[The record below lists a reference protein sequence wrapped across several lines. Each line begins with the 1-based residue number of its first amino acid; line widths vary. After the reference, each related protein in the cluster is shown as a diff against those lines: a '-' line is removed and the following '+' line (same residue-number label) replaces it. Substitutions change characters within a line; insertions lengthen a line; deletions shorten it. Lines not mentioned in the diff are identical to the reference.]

1 MELWDRAT
9 PQALDGYAPTE
20 IECPS
25 NRPAI
30 RSAQNLSPEEKQWLQ
45 KRRPNT
51 IDPMIELLQRVGIE
65 GFDVKS
71 YFDSYKGNYSAL
83 PNVALAFSGGGY
95 RAMLNGAG
103 VLAAFDS
110 RTSNSTNKGHLGGLL
125 QSSTYVSALSGGGWL
140 VGSIF
145 ANNFTSVE
153 AIMNEGDDTTIWQ
166 LQNSLFEGPPKH
178 KIQVFSTAAYFE
190 ALVSMVKDKAEA
202 LAGIFATSI
211 TDFYGRA
218 LSYQLLNATKGGPCM
233 FCAWAWSIDVLTIA
247 AYTFSSIQ
255 DDADFSSGKA
265 PMPIIV
271 ADERSPGS
279 LIVSLNS
286 TVFEFNPFEMGSFD
300 PTTFGFAPL
309 KYIGSSFNGGNLSE
323 NFKCVTGF
331 DNFGFVL
338 GTSASLFNQFFLRLD
353 KNKSLPGFLKKVVA
367 KILTKIGDR
376 GNDIADY
383 SPNPF
388 FNYHNE
394 TNPSAQ
400 NETLTLV
407 DGGEDG
413 QNIPLHPV
421 IQPVRHV
428 DVVFA
433 VDSTSNSDTQKWPS
447 GKALAATYLRS
458 GSSMMN
464 KTSFPYVPGEDTFNA
479 LGMNNRPTF
488 FGCNSTN
495 VTAGNN
501 IPPLI
506 VYLPNSPYSYWSNTS
521 TFGKLSW
528 SMEER
533 NAMIQNGYNMATQA
547 NATRENASNW
557 PTCVG
562 CAILSRSLERNK
574 QKIPDACQKC
584 FTQYCWNGTLVE
596 TNTAKYNPV
605 LYLTGATKKES
616 SSGSLTKPVSGGL
629 FLTVMSIITLLY

>member
-1 MELWDRAT
+1 M
-9 PQALDGYAPTE
+9 
-20 IECPS
+20 
-25 NRPAI
+25 
-30 RSAQNLSPEEKQWLQ
+30 
-45 KRRPNT
+45 
-51 IDPMIELLQRVGIE
+51 IDFLQRVGIE
-65 GFDVKS
+65 SFDVKK
-71 YFDSYKGNYSAL
+71 YFDSHRGNYSAL
-83 PNVALAFSGGGY
+83 PNIALAFSGGGY

-110 RTSNSTNKGHLGGLL
+110 RTSNSTNAGHLGGVL

-140 VGSIF
+140 IGSIF
-145 ANNFTSVE
+145 ANNFTSVD
-153 AIMNEGDDTTIWQ
+153 AIIKQGEDSGIWQ

-178 KIQVFSTAAYFE
+178 KIQIFSTASYFE
-190 ALVSMVKDKAEA
+190 NIASVVKEKSEA
-202 LAGIFATSI
+202 LKGIFSTSI
-211 TDFYGRA
+211 TDLYGRA
-218 LSYQLLNATKGGPCM
+218 LSIQLLNATDGGP
-233 FCAWAWSIDVLTIA
+233 

-255 DDADFSSGKA
+255 NDSSFHSGKT

-271 ADERSPGS
+271 ADERSPGE
-279 LIVSLNS
+279 LIVALNS

-309 KYIGSSFNGGNLSE
+309 KYIGSKFDSGKLAPDE
-323 NFKCVTGF
+323 NCVTGF

-338 GTSASLFNQFFLRLD
+338 GTSASLFNQFFLRLE
-353 KNKSLPGFLKKVVA
+353 KNKSLPNFLKKIVSKLLA
-367 KILTKIGDR
+367 RIGEK
-376 GNDIADY
+376 GQDIADY

-400 NETLTLV
+400 KETLTLV

-433 VDSTSNSDTQKWPS
+433 VDSTSNSETQKWPS
-447 GKALAATYLRS
+447 GKALAATYIRS
-458 GSSMMN
+458 SSGMMN
-464 KTSFPYVPGEDTFNA
+464 KTSFPYVPGQDTFSA

-488 FGCNSTN
+488 FGCNGTN
-495 VTAGNN
+495 VTQGNN
-501 IPPLI
+501 IPPII
-506 VYLPNSPYSYWSNTS
+506 VYLPNSPYSYYSNTS

-528 SMEER
+528 SIEDR

-547 NATRENASNW
+547 NATRDGATNW

-574 QKIPDACQKC
+574 QKIPDVCQKC
-584 FTQYCWNGTLVE
+584 FEQYCWNGTLVE
-596 TNTAKYNPV
+596 TNTTQYNPV
-605 LYLTGATKKES
+605 LYLTGATKKDTK
-616 SSGSLTKPVSGGL
+616 SGTPVMLVPSGFYL
-629 FLTVMSIITLLY
+629 IILLVLALLY